1 LNKQLESAR
10 LRATHIYAIIFNLET
25 SSSVNSN
32 MGRISMKH
40 RKMAAAAVALA
51 SLLVLASCQ
60 KDQTSTP
67 GGNQPNAPTEA
78 ARPAAPAGA
87 NSPLPANGF
96 KAAISVPEAPS
107 TIKAG
112 EKVSLQVKVKN
123 DGPAVWPAVGQPDHK
138 YQVNLGNHWYDRNE
152 KPLVNDDARSQLP
165 RDVQPGEELT
175 IPLRVTAPASPGDYI
190 LELDM
195 VQELVGWF
203 KQKGGQTLKL
213 KVKVE

>member
-1 LNKQLESAR
+1 
-10 LRATHIYAIIFNLET
+10 
-25 SSSVNSN
+25 
-32 MGRISMKH
+32 MKH
-40 RKMAAAAVALA
+40 RKMTAAVALA
-51 SLLVLASCQ
+51 CLLSLVACQ
-60 KDQTSTP
+60 QEQSNTGS
-67 GGNQPNAPTEA
+67 GSQPAAPTEA
-78 ARPAAPAGA
+78 TKPAAPSGA

-96 KAAISVPEAPS
+96 KATISVPEAPS

-123 DGPAVWPAVGQPDHK
+123 DGPAMWPAIGQPDHK

-152 KPLVNDDARSQLP
+152 KPLVNDDARSHLP
-165 RDVQPGEELT
+165 RDVQPGEEVT
-175 IPLRVTAPASPGDYI
+175 IPLRVTAPAAPGEYI